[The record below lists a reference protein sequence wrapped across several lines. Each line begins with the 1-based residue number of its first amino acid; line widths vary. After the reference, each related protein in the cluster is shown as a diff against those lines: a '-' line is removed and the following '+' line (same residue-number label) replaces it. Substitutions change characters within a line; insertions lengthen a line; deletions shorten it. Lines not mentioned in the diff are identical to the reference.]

1 MRSVASTCIPC
12 ITCVRSACGYATGFS
27 FVCSCLTV
35 KHRMHQMILVP
46 DVNIGMIQKQ
56 KMLHLAWLTV
66 TQNLISISSGVAEM
80 IVFPVRSAVFE
91 I

>member
-1 MRSVASTCIPC
+1 
-12 ITCVRSACGYATGFS
+12 
-27 FVCSCLTV
+27 
-35 KHRMHQMILVP
+35 MILVP